1 MHYSVRTAYLSFFF
15 FFFYSP
21 IIQVGADGIS
31 VNHETLLDLL
41 YRLIIVGDPEL
52 LVICDIS

>member
-1 MHYSVRTAYLSFFF
+1 
-15 FFFYSP
+15 
-21 IIQVGADGIS
+21 